1 MRGEDAGHRGVSDAD
16 IKEILDYHNRS
27 ESESA
32 GQIILI
38 GNLLSK
44 NKSNLF
50 NFKASHLPALR

>member
-1 MRGEDAGHRGVSDAD
+1 MSGEDAGHRGVSDTD

-27 ESESA
+27 ESGPA

-38 GNLLSK
+38 GNLSK

-50 NFKASHLPALR
+50 YFKDSHLPAQR

>member
-27 ESESA
+27 ESEPA
-32 GQIILI
+32 GHIILI
-38 GNLLSK
+38 GNLSK
-44 NKSNLF
+44 NKSNMF